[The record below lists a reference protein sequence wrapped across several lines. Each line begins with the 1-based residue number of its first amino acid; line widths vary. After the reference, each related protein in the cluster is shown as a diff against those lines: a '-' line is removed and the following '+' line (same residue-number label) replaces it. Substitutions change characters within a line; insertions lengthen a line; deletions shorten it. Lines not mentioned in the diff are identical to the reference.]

1 MKSKFINLAGTCT
14 VNKNIIRFTFSKLK
28 YDLIIERVKMFKY
41 LLLITLIL
49 SVTFYAQMAQPKL
62 VLKESSFDFGNIKQ
76 GKTVSH
82 TFVVSNKG
90 EALLKILDVKA
101 SCGCTAVAPEKKELK
116 PGESTN
122 VVVKFNS
129 TGREGKQT
137 KTVTITSNDPQNSK
151 SIITFTGNI
160 LVPKQTNSNVNNAS
174 KIYFPE
180 IEHNFG
186 KVQEGQKLT
195 YSFRIFN
202 KGSAGLLI
210 KEVKCSSGC
219 TATLSSMTAIKPGQ
233 EGSIQ
238 FEFDTKNSLG
248 KITKTVTV
256 QSNDPNEPRKILTIY
271 ADVIKKGD

>member
-1 MKSKFINLAGTCT
+1 M
-14 VNKNIIRFTFSKLK
+14 IRNS
-28 YDLIIERVKMFKY
+28 
-41 LLLITLIL
+41 LLTMLIL
-49 SVTFYAQMAQPKL
+49 SALSYAQVAQPKL
-62 VLKESSFDFGNIKQ
+62 VLKQNNFDFGDIKQ

-82 TFVVSNKG
+82 SFVIKNDG
-90 EALLKILDVKA
+90 DALLKITDVKA
-101 SCGCTAVAPEKKELK
+101 ACGCTAVAPEKKELK

-160 LVPKQTNSNVNNAS
+160 LVPKQTNSNVVNEP
-174 KIYFPE
+174 KIHFPE

-195 YSFRIFN
+195 YSFRIVN

-233 EGSIQ
+233 EGSIK

-256 QSNDPNEPRKILTIY
+256 QSNDPKEPRKILTIY
-271 ADVIKKGD
+271 ADVIKKGA